1 MAPEGA
7 TVVAIVTQ
15 GEVMLSFFWTVSL
28 YGFHTAFQIFQGQPV
43 IL

>member
-15 GEVMLSFFWTVSL
+15 GEVMFFFWTVSL
-28 YGFHTAFQIFQGQPV
+28 YGFPTAFQIFQGQPV